1 MMKNKKLVYIV
12 LPLFINLFH
21 ALTASAKAMSL
32 PKDSVRI
39 SAQADSVKRMMRDGV
54 SLKEVVVSGSSN
66 KEIQMKSAL
75 NVVRANQ
82 KFIEENFSGSLMQT
96 LSRLPGVQAMN
107 VGSGESK
114 PVIRGLGFNRVL
126 VAENGI
132 KHEGQQWGDDH
143 GLEIDQYAID
153 QAEVIKGPASLT
165 YGSDA
170 IGGVINLKSN
180 TMPLKKF
187 AGQVNLFGRTNNESI
202 GSSVRLTGRNGKFWY
217 KANATWMD
225 YADYKVPA
233 DSIEYYSYWIKLKD
247 QRLRNT
253 AGREMDGNLMLGYA
267 GDRWNTSFRIA
278 DVNAKAGFF
287 ANAHGLEVR
296 LSDIDYDSS
305 RRDIDLPYHTV
316 NHFWVSNHTD
326 WNWAD
331 GMLESNFAY
340 QNNRQR
346 ELAEPVSHGYMP
358 IPTNTLERSFTKQT
372 FSANVKAMQQM
383 GKHDLQAGGN
393 VEYQRNRQG
402 GWGFILPDFEQLTF
416 GVFAMDKWNL
426 SDKLSLTAGARF
438 DRGSVRIHSY
448 HDWYKTPLK
457 ASTSDSPMDGT
468 VLQGTVQQGD
478 STYMERS
485 ANLRRSYNSFTWSVG
500 VNRMLGDWV
509 LKLNVG
515 KSFRMPIAKELG
527 MDGVNY
533 NIFRYEK
540 GNTSLKPED
549 SYQVDAGIVC
559 EKGVLSMQL
568 TPYLNYF
575 PNYIYLNPTPQYK
588 EGLQLYYYTQAKV
601 LRWGFEASV
610 SWKILPY
617 LKLDADGEYLYA
629 RQLSGE
635 KKGYGLPFSTPWSA
649 RAELR
654 YLLPAQNSA
663 KSGFVALEWQVV
675 GTQDIIVP
683 PEEKTK
689 GHQLLNASI
698 GKKFKLGENQLEIT
712 LRGENL
718 LGKRYYDHT
727 SYYRLMGVPEPGR
740 NFSAMVSWNF

>member
-153 QAEVIKGPASLT
+153 QAEIIKGPVSLT

-372 FSANVKAMQQM
+372 FSTNVKAMLQM

-515 KSFRMPIAKELG
+515 KSFRIPIAKELG
-527 MDGVNY
+527 MNGVNY

-540 GNTSLKPED
+540 GNTSLKPEE